1 MAAAEATKEKKREKN
16 KKNARKHHE
25 EYGHYNS
32 TGFYLSNEDLA
43 EVP

>member
-1 MAAAEATKEKKREKN
+1 VKTAICDVRDRLNPGEVAGFTT
-16 KKNARKHHE
+16 
-25 EYGHYNS
+25 GWGQYNS